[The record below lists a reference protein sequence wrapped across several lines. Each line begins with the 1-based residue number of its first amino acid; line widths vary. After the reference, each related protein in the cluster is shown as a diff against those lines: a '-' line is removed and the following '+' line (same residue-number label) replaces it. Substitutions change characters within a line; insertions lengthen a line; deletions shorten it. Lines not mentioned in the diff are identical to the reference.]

1 MELQLICNP
10 TAGNGLALETSKV
23 MEEKLKAQHIPYS
36 MLMTERV
43 GHATVLAAAAALK
56 GYSTVAAI
64 GGDGTLLEVASG
76 LCNSRTA
83 MGIIPAGTGNDF
95 IKTVGIPNDP
105 LAALD
110 IVLNT
115 PPLPTDT
122 VRINNRIFLNETG
135 TGFDVMVLDYAE
147 KAKKHMKGLAPYLY
161 GVIRTIFHFRSVK
174 LTLSVDGGAPENR
187 ELLVLAA
194 GNGRYI
200 GGGIPIAPDA
210 VPDDGLLD
218 VVLVNRMNKLRMLR
232 ALGGLMKGKILT
244 FKETSF
250 LRVKKLSLAGQGL
263 RINIDGEIIS
273 ADRADIEVQ
282 PHSLLVH
289 RPPLGA
295 EAAASPIH

>member
-10 TAGNGLALETSKV
+10 AAGNGLALETAGII
-23 MEEKLKAQHIPYS
+23 EEKLKERGIPYT
-36 MLMTERV
+36 MMKTERA

-56 GYSTVAAI
+56 GYETVAAI
-64 GGDGTLLEVASG
+64 GGDGTLLEVAAG

-83 MGIIPAGTGNDF
+83 LGVIPAGTGNDF
-95 IKTVGIPNDP
+95 VKTAGIPKDP

-110 IVLNT
+110 LILNT

-135 TGFDVMVLDYAE
+135 TGFDVMVLDFAE
-147 KAKKHMKGLAPYLY
+147 KAKKRVQGLWPYLY
-161 GVIRTIFHFRSVK
+161 GVIRTIFRFRSVR
-174 LTLSVDGGAPENR
+174 LTLSVDGGTPEDR

-210 VPDDGLLD
+210 VLDDGLLD
-218 VVLVNRMNKLRMLR
+218 VVLINRMNKLRMLR
-232 ALGGLMKGKILT
+232 ALGGLMKGKVLT
-244 FKETSF
+244 FRETQF
-250 LRVKKLSLAGQGL
+250 LRARKLSLRGEGL

-273 ADRADIEVQ
+273 ADWADIEVQ
-282 PHSLLVH
+282 PKSLLVY
-289 RPPLGA
+289 RP
-295 EAAASPIH
+295 ASPAPEAPAD

>member
-1 MELQLICNP
+1 MM
-10 TAGNGLALETSKV
+10 V
-23 MEEKLKAQHIPYS
+23 
-36 MLMTERV
+36 TERV

-56 GYSTVAAI
+56 GYETVAAI

-76 LCNSRTA
+76 LCNSKTA

-115 PPLPTDT
+115 PPVPTDT

-147 KAKKHMKGLAPYLY
+147 KAKKHAQGIWPYLY
-161 GVIRTIFHFRSVK
+161 GVIRTIFHFKSVR
-174 LTLSVDGGAPENR
+174 LTLSLDGGEPE
-187 ELLVLAA
+187 EKDLLVLAA
-194 GNGRYI
+194 GNGRFI
-200 GGGIPIAPDA
+200 GGGIQIAPDA
-210 VPDDGLLD
+210 VVDDGLLD
-218 VVLVNRMNKLRMLR
+218 VVLVNRMNKLRMLC

-244 FKETSF
+244 FRETSF

-263 RINIDGEIIS
+263 RINIDGEIIT

-282 PHSLLVH
+282 TRSLLIC
-289 RPPLGA
+289 RPASLPA
-295 EAAASPIH
+295 EPTD

>member
-10 TAGNGLALETSKV
+10 TAGNGLALETAKV
-23 MEEKLKAQHIPYS
+23 MEEKLKAQHIPYT
-36 MLMTERV
+36 MMMTERV

-56 GYSTVAAI
+56 GYDTVAAI

-76 LCNSRTA
+76 LCNSKTS

-115 PPLPTDT
+115 PPVPTDT

-147 KAKKHMKGLAPYLY
+147 KVKKRVQGIWPYLY
-161 GVIRTIFHFRSVK
+161 GVLCTIFHFKSVRM
-174 LTLSVDGGAPENR
+174 TLSLDGGAPEEK

-210 VPDDGLLD
+210 VVDDGLLD
-218 VVLVNRMNKLRMLR
+218 VVLVRKMNKLRMLC
-232 ALGGLMKGKILT
+232 ALSGLMKGKILT
-244 FKETSF
+244 FKETTS
-250 LRVKKLSLAGQGL
+250 LRVKKLSVAGQGL
-263 RINIDGEIIS
+263 RINIDGEIIT
-273 ADRADIEVQ
+273 ADRADIEVL
-282 PHSLLVH
+282 PGSLLVR
-289 RPPLGA
+289 RPAVLP
-295 EAAASPIH
+295 EAPNN

>member
-10 TAGNGLALETSKV
+10 TAGNGLALETAKV
-23 MEEKLKAQHIPYS
+23 MEEKLKAQHIPYT
-36 MLMTERV
+36 MMRTERV

-56 GYSTVAAI
+56 GYDTVAAI

-76 LCNSRTA
+76 LCNSKTS

-115 PPLPTDT
+115 PPVPTDT

-147 KAKKHMKGLAPYLY
+147 KVKKRVQGIWPYLY
-161 GVIRTIFHFRSVK
+161 GVLCTIFHFKSGR
-174 LTLSVDGGAPENR
+174 LTLSLDGSAPEEK

-210 VPDDGLLD
+210 VVDDGLLD
-218 VVLVNRMNKLRMLR
+218 VVLVRKMNKLRMLC
-232 ALGGLMKGKILT
+232 ALSGLMKGKILT
-244 FKETSF
+244 FKETPS
-250 LRVKKLSLAGQGL
+250 LRVKKLSVAGQGL
-263 RINIDGEIIS
+263 RINIDGEIIT
-273 ADRADIEVQ
+273 ADRADIEVL
-282 PHSLLVH
+282 PGSLLVR
-289 RPPLGA
+289 RPAVLP
-295 EAAASPIH
+295 EAPNI